1 MQQLILEIQE
11 VLANAVSRGDSSACD
26 DTKVA
31 LLKLKTLAEQ
41 VQDLEDDLA
50 IAKAVIMNGGTV

>member
-11 VLANAVSRGDSSACD
+11 ALATAVSRGDSVACD

-31 LLKLKTLAEQ
+31 LLKLKALAEQ
-41 VQDLEDDLA
+41 VQELEDDLA
-50 IAKAVIMNGGTV
+50 IAKAVIMNGGTE